1 MSPRDR
7 HSQDLWV
14 ATWTGTL
21 QLGGQ
26 QETKQFMTKC
36 AAGYKVEPSRSAVC
50 YSNTEKAKRNRLPWP
65 HVSICGSDL
74 LSSRFR
80 HPCPV
85 HQAGP
90 SSTRPHTPSSV
101 WVSISAA
108 SRICLFLLFGSRVS
122 ICVYI
127 RAILLYRQT
136 DNDTKTVSSFLALV
150 STSTSTSPVPSKP
163 P

>member
-1 MSPRDR
+1 MCGWIQGR
-7 HSQDLWV
+7 
-14 ATWTGTL
+14 A
-21 QLGGQ
+21 
-26 QETKQFMTKC
+26 KQ
-36 AAGYKVEPSRSAVC
+36 VC

-108 SRICLFLLFGSRVS
+108 SAFAYSCCSGLGFLYVS
-122 ICVYI
+122 ILEPYCYI
-127 RAILLYRQT
+127 GKLTMIQKRYRASWHWCPRAPRHRRFPASRP
-136 DNDTKTVSSFLALV
+136 DAPRRPGGSS
-150 STSTSTSPVPSKP
+150 SPRS
-163 P
+163 